1 MARICYYTGRKTQS
15 WNTRSH
21 SMRAHKRTFKVN
33 LIERWI
39 TLEDGSR
46 IKVKINSRLYK
57 KFKGLI

>member
-1 MARICYYTGRKTQS
+1 
-15 WNTRSH
+15 
-21 SMRAHKRTFKVN
+21 MRAHKRTFKVN